1 MHYGRVYLRNNSAIV
16 TFSLLNERERGGEK
30 ETLVLLETEASHPFE
45 TLHRKS
51 EEVCRRFI
59 DHRVRTVNGRDDIA
73 CSALIVSMISYRMH
87 ACAGVDSTR
96 VEGRRSTVR
105 LVHAIWPERAAVDR
119 IACSS
124 SLLKPAHA
132 YCFYLICRWH
142 DYLCGRAT
150 ERERE
155 RKRVWRYSASLK
167 ILKPDNFQPIDLKF

>member
-1 MHYGRVYLRNNSAIV
+1 VLKI
-16 TFSLLNERERGGEK
+16 
-30 ETLVLLETEASHPFE
+30 ETIEFRLKHCKKKRRP
-45 TLHRKS
+45 
-51 EEVCRRFI
+51 CRRFI
-59 DHRVRTVNGRDDIA
+59 DHPVNDRDDIA
-73 CSALIVSMISYRMH
+73 CFALIVSMISYRMH

-96 VEGRRSTVR
+96 VEGGRSTVR

-142 DYLCGRAT
+142 DYLCGCAKER

-155 RKRVWRYSASLK
+155 RKKTRLRRR
-167 ILKPDNFQPIDLKF
+167 